1 VRVFKLITKNTGRHL
16 LRTLL
21 TVLGLSIAVIA
32 FIIIRTT
39 VDAWY
44 AGAEASSPN
53 RLVTRHAVSLTFDL
67 PLAYKEK
74 IMKVDGVK
82 DVSQGNWF
90 AGQYIDDKNFFAQ
103 FAINHTNYL
112 DIYPEILVPED
123 QMERFYKEKN
133 GAIVGQGLIDR
144 FGWTLGNKIQLTG
157 TIYPGNWDFTIV
169 GIYTGAKEV
178 TDENTFF
185 FRWDYLDEK
194 MREDMPGRAGRVGWF
209 IVEIKDPTEAAVI
222 SEKVDAFFKNSQ
234 NETLTETEEAFNL
247 SFVSM
252 GSSIVTGLNIV
263 SFMVIGIILLV
274 LGNTMAMTARE
285 RVSEYAVLKTLGF
298 RPGHLVGLIF
308 GESLMI
314 AILGGI
320 IGILLTI
327 PVASVVKIA
336 LSAFFPIYTISP
348 LTIVLASSKTI
359 LVGLLAAIFPTL
371 KAVRTKIVDGLRI
384 ID

>member
-1 VRVFKLITKNTGRHL
+1 
-16 LRTLL
+16 
-21 TVLGLSIAVIA
+21 
-32 FIIIRTT
+32 
-39 VDAWY
+39 
-44 AGAEASSPN
+44 
-53 RLVTRHAVSLTFDL
+53 
-67 PLAYKEK
+67 
-74 IMKVDGVK
+74 
-82 DVSQGNWF
+82 
-90 AGQYIDDKNFFAQ
+90 
-103 FAINHTNYL
+103 
-112 DIYPEILVPED
+112 
-123 QMERFYKEKN
+123 
-133 GAIVGQGLIDR
+133 VGQGLIDR

-194 MREDMPGRAGRVGWF
+194 MREEIPGRAGRVGWF
-209 IVEIKDPTEAAVI
+209 IVEIKDPTQAAVI

-320 IGILLTI
+320 LGILLTI